1 MASGH
6 YIVEFGEVKCLVPL
20 MNTTNRVS
28 IKDGIICIRH
38 DGIDHATM
46 SRIMEELC
54 PDGICNVLFGNSG
67 EVTGIGFLSYIA
79 VSDGKVLTRRNS
91 Q

>member
-6 YIVEFGEVKCLVPL
+6 YIVEFGEVKCLVP
-20 MNTTNRVS
+20 MMSTTNRVS
-28 IKDGIICIRH
+28 IKDGTISLRH

-54 PDGICNVLFGNSG
+54 PDGICNVLFGKYG
-67 EVTGIGFLSYIA
+67 EVTGIGFLRYIV
-79 VSDGKVLTRRNS
+79 VSEGKVLTGRNS
-91 Q
+91 P

>member
-6 YIVEFGEVKCLVPL
+6 YIVEFGEVKCLVPM
-20 MNTTNRVS
+20 MNRTGRVS
-28 IKDGIICIRH
+28 IKDGTISLRH

-46 SRIMEELC
+46 SRIMKELC
-54 PDGICNVLFGNSG
+54 PDGICNVLFGKSG

-79 VSDGKVLTRRNS
+79 VSEGKVLTGRNS
-91 Q
+91 P